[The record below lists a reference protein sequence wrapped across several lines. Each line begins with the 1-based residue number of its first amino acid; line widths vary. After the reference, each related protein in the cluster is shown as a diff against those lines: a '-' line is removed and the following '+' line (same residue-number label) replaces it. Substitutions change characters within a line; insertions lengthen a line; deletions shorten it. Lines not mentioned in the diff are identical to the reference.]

1 MAAYCNKSS
10 IDQESVAFMF
20 DGVRLRGEQTP
31 GDVDMEDQ
39 DEIQVSVMHT
49 SGPELSRNLCELCRC
64 ISQSRHGL
72 PRRTVMRA
80 DEVISDFALVVI
92 LAGHDPP

>member
-49 SGPELSRNLCELCRC
+49 SGPELAA
-64 ISQSRHGL
+64 ISADCVDAFRKV
-72 PRRTVMRA
+72 VMDCLDA
-80 DEVISDFALVVI
+80 Q
-92 LAGHDPP
+92 